1 MTQLRWAWIDG
12 GSGTIHGMGAI
23 AMSRRDVLRFRFHRH
38 QLDSETDSAR
48 SVTDVDLL
56 DYGVQDTGP
65 DGSAWAL
72 CLRGAPT
79 KSLRRDADPPTALA
93 IAWTLRGAP
102 HAYRRNDLAAVAT
115 ATAPWSEADAAKRVF
130 DAATS
135 FRRGKLEVL
144 DALAVVAT
152 AMRRIVTKPTTKG
165 DLSRRLSDEL
175 GAPYVRYCRVCKATH
190 SYEQPFRLAAL
201 QAGLVLQPGT
211 SPPVLE
217 RVTGLRASTYR
228 HLGDEAPAR
237 FDVIRNHL
245 RFFGPTTVADVAAF
259 VDSPKREVTARWPA
273 DLEEVT
279 VEKQPR
285 YVLAGDLDA
294 VNEVPEPAGTLRLLG
309 PFDPYLQLRDRQLL
323 VTEAARRKDVWRT
336 IGRPG
341 AIVVDGEVLGTWRPK
356 TSGNQLTVII
366 DLWRRLTSRERSKL
380 DEEAERL
387 AAFRGVGLKA
397 VATA

>member
-1 MTQLRWAWIDG
+1 
-12 GSGTIHGMGAI
+12 MGAK
-23 AMSRRDVLRFRFHRH
+23 AMSPRDVMRFRFHRH
-38 QLDSETDSAR
+38 QLDRDADSAR
-48 SVTDVDLL
+48 SVTAVDLL

-72 CLRGAPT
+72 CIRGAPT
-79 KSLRRDADPPTALA
+79 TKLRRAAPEPPTTLA

-102 HAYRRNDLAAVAT
+102 HAYRRKDLAAVAT
-115 ATAPWSEADAAKRVF
+115 ATAPWSEADASKRVF

-135 FRRGKLEVL
+135 FRRGQLEVL
-144 DALAVVAT
+144 DALGIVAST
-152 AMRRIVTKPTTKG
+152 MRTIVTKPTTKG

-217 RVTGLRASTYR
+217 RVTGLRANTYR
-228 HLGDEAPAR
+228 HLGGEAAAT

-245 RFFGPTTVADVAAF
+245 RFFGPTTMADVAAYL
-259 VDSPKREVTARWPA
+259 DAPKREVTAHWPA
-273 DLEEVT
+273 DVEEVT
-279 VEKQPR
+279 VDGTKR
-285 YVLAGDLDA
+285 FLLAADVDA
-294 VNEVPEPAGTLRLLG
+294 VQEVPDATGTVRLLG

-323 VTEAARRKDVWRT
+323 VADATRRKDVWRT

-341 AIVVDGEVLGTWRPK
+341 AVVVDGEVLGTWRPK
-356 TSGNQLTVII
+356 TSAEKLTVTV
-366 DLWRRLTSRERSKL
+366 DLWRRPRPGERSKL
-380 DEEAERL
+380 DEQAERL

-397 VATA
+397 VTNA